1 MNWSPVFAGRVTPS
15 FCYSK
20 WLLHFGQYLCTPYT
34 PMGRQ
39 TLLPPSFFPPIYSR
53 IERFFF
59 FSVFFLTLVKNQYDV
74 LLFTLRRLWLFRAD
88 PLPRWREKI
97 PFVCVCVYVDD
108 CAEALW
114 MAFVVLYCLTLFVV
128 VVTTVA
134 LCECLRCCWSEEE
147 EINVGSQWGMERGR
161 VLSAAAAI
169 LCLVC
174 LPDCWRLVPVGYW
187 NGRQEKFV
195 RYECRVVEMESWL
208 VRGISANGDIEAE

>member
-59 FSVFFLTLVKNQYDV
+59 SVFLTLVKNQYDV

-97 PFVCVCVYVDD
+97 PFVCVCVCTWMIARRHYEWRLL
-108 CAEALW
+108 CCTALPCLLLLLPPSP
-114 MAFVVLYCLTLFVV
+114 FVNVCVAVGARRRKSTSVANEEWKGGEFCRQPSLYY
-128 VVTTVA
+128 
-134 LCECLRCCWSEEE
+134 
-147 EINVGSQWGMERGR
+147 
-161 VLSAAAAI
+161 VLSTCPI
-169 LCLVC
+169 V
-174 LPDCWRLVPVGYW
+174 DGW
-187 NGRQEKFV
+187 
-195 RYECRVVEMESWL
+195 CRSDIGMDDKRSLSVMNVVW
-208 VRGISANGDIEAE
+208 